1 MDNTINNLFLQAMS
15 SSKKSNSY
23 KAFFDIG
30 NDQIGITAAYSMDV
44 LKMVITEP
52 EYKKYKLLRIEKA

>member
-1 MDNTINNLFLQAMS
+1 MNNTINNLFTDAIS
-15 SSKKSNSY
+15 SDKKSKGY

-30 NDQIGITAAYSMDV
+30 NNEIGVTAAYSMNV
-44 LKMVITEP
+44 LKMVIDEP